1 MNKGTIQDITLFSE
15 SLQEEMQL
23 LIYLPANFSPLY
35 KYSVL
40 IASDGKDYFQLGRIS
55 RIADEL
61 YEEEA
66 IENLIIVGVPYKNVK
81 DRRDKYHPDGSQHA
95 AYIRFLAQ
103 ELVPYIDE
111 KYPTYQVGMGR
122 SLIGDSLAATVS
134 LMTALA
140 YPNTFGKVIMHS
152 PLVNE
157 EVLDKVKKHEDVHAF
172 SLYHVIGTEEKAVK
186 TGDGLLTHFITPN
199 RESHNLIKN
208 KGFLTFYDELR
219 GDHTWKL
226 WQPDIKRSLLQN
238 FSL

>member
-1 MNKGTIQDITLFSE
+1 MNKGSIQDITLFSE
-15 SLQEEMQL
+15 ALQEEMQL
-23 LIYLPANFSPLY
+23 LIYLPPNYSPLY

-55 RIADEL
+55 RVADEL

-66 IENLIIVGVPYKNVK
+66 IENIIIVGVPYKNVK

-95 AYIRFLAQ
+95 SYIRFLAQ

-111 KYPTYQVGMGR
+111 NYPTYQVGMGR

-140 YPNTFGKVIMHS
+140 YPNTFGRVIMHS
-152 PLVNE
+152 PLINDA
-157 EVLDKVKKHEDVHAF
+157 VLEKVKNHEDVHAF
-172 SLYHVIGTEEKAVK
+172 SLYHVIGTEETAVK
-186 TGDGLLTHFITPN
+186 TGDGLLTDFITPN
-199 RESHNLIKN
+199 RALHNLIIN
-208 KGFLTFYDELR
+208 KGFLTFYDELK
-219 GDHTWKL
+219 GNHTWKL

>member
-1 MNKGTIQDITLFSE
+1 MNRGTLEDISLYSE
-15 SLQEEMQL
+15 ALQEEMQL
-23 LIYLPANFSPLY
+23 LIYLPPNYSPLY

-61 YEEEA
+61 YENDE

-81 DRRDKYHPDGSQHA
+81 DRRAKYHPDGEKHT

-111 KYPTYQVGMGR
+111 HYPTYQIGMGR
-122 SLIGDSLAATVS
+122 ALIGDSLAATVS
-134 LMTALA
+134 LLTALN

-152 PLVNE
+152 PLVNDY
-157 EVLDKVKKHEDVHAF
+157 VLEKIESNKEVHAF
-172 SLYHVIGTEEKAVK
+172 SLYHVIGNEETAVK
-186 TGDGLLTHFITPN
+186 TGDGLLTDFITPN
-199 RESHNLIKN
+199 RKLHKLLIS
-208 KGFLTFYDELR
+208 KGYSTFYEELN

-226 WQPDIKRSLLQN
+226 WQPDIKRSLLNN

>member
-15 SLQEEMQL
+15 ALQEEMQL
-23 LIYLPANFSPLY
+23 LIYLPPNYSALY

-55 RIADEL
+55 RVADDL

-111 KYPTYQVGMGR
+111 NYPTYQVGMGR

-157 EVLDKVKKHEDVHAF
+157 YVLEKVKNHEDVHAF
-172 SLYHVIGTEEKAVK
+172 SLYQVIGNEETAVK
-186 TGDGLLTHFITPN
+186 TGDGLLTDFITPN
-199 RESHNLIKN
+199 RELHNLIKN
-208 KGFLTFYDELR
+208 KGFLTFYDELK
-219 GDHTWKL
+219 GNHTWKL
-226 WQPDIKRSLLQN
+226 WQPDMKRSLLQN

>member
-1 MNKGTIQDITLFSE
+1 MNRGTLQDTTIYSKALD
-15 SLQEEMQL
+15 EEIQL
-23 LIYLPANFSPLY
+23 LIYLPPNYSPLY

-61 YEEEA
+61 YENRE

-81 DRRDKYHPDGSQHA
+81 DRRSKYHPEGEQQL
-95 AYIRFLAQ
+95 AYSRFIAQ

-111 KYPTYQVGMGR
+111 NYPTYQIGMGR
-122 SLIGDSLAATVS
+122 ALIGDSLAGTIS
-134 LMTALA
+134 LLTALR
-140 YPNTFGKVIMHS
+140 YPNTFGKVILHS

-157 EVLDKVKKHEDVHAF
+157 EILEKVKNHKEVSAF
-172 SLYHVIGTEEKAVK
+172 SIYQVIGNEETAVK
-186 TGDGLLTHFITPN
+186 TGDGLLTDFLTPN
-199 RESHNLIKN
+199 RQLHDMLKN
-208 KGFLTFYDELR
+208 KGVSTFYDELN

-226 WQPDIKRSLLQN
+226 WQPDIKRSLLNN

>member
-1 MNKGTIQDITLFSE
+1 MNKGTIQDTTIFSE

-134 LMTALA
+134 LMTALS
-140 YPNTFGKVIMHS
+140 YPNTFGRVIMHS

-157 EVLDKVKKHEDVHAF
+157 EVLEKVKKHEDVHAF

-186 TGDGLLTHFITPN
+186 TGDGLLTDFITPN
-199 RESHNLIKN
+199 RELHNLIKN

>member
-61 YEEEA
+61 FEEEA

-186 TGDGLLTHFITPN
+186 TGDGLLTDFITPN
-199 RESHNLIKN
+199 RELHNLIKN

>member
-1 MNKGTIQDITLFSE
+1 MNKGTIEDITLFSE
-15 SLQEEMQL
+15 ALQEEMQL
-23 LIYLPANFSPLY
+23 LIYLPPNYSALY

-55 RIADEL
+55 RVADDL

-66 IENLIIVGVPYKNVK
+66 IENLIIVGVPYKSVK

-111 KYPTYQVGMGR
+111 NYPTYQVGMGR

-140 YPNTFGKVIMHS
+140 YPNTFGRVIMHS

-157 EVLDKVKKHEDVHAF
+157 DVLEKVKNHEDVHAF
-172 SLYHVIGTEEKAVK
+172 SLYHVIGTEETAVK
-186 TGDGLLTHFITPN
+186 TGDGLLTDFITPN
-199 RESHNLIKN
+199 RELHNLIKN
-208 KGFLTFYDELR
+208 KGFLTFYDELE
-219 GDHTWKL
+219 GNHTWKL

>member
-1 MNKGTIQDITLFSE
+1 MNTGTIQDISFFSE
-15 SLQEEMQL
+15 ALQEEMQL
-23 LIYLPANFSPLY
+23 LIYLPPNYSPLY

-61 YEEEA
+61 YQEEA

-81 DRRDKYHPDGSQHA
+81 DRRNKYHPDGSQHT
-95 AYIRFLAQ
+95 AYSRFLAQ

-111 KYPTYQVGMGR
+111 NYPTYQIGMGR
-122 SLIGDSLAATVS
+122 ALIGDSLAATIS
-134 LMTALA
+134 LMTALK

-152 PLVNE
+152 PLVNPA
-157 EVLDKVKKHEDVHAF
+157 VLESVENHKDVHAF

-186 TGDGLLTHFITPN
+186 TGDGLLTDFITPN
-199 RESHNLIKN
+199 RELHNLIKN
-208 KGFLTFYDELR
+208 KGILTFYDELE

-226 WQPDIKRSLLQN
+226 WQPDVKRSLLQN

>member
-1 MNKGTIQDITLFSE
+1 MNKGTIQDISFFSE
-15 SLQEEMQL
+15 ALQEEMQL
-23 LIYLPANFSPLY
+23 LIYLPPNYSPLY

-55 RIADEL
+55 RMADEL

-66 IENLIIVGVPYKNVK
+66 IENIIIVGVPYKSVK
-81 DRRDKYHPDGSQHA
+81 DRRDKYHPDGSQHT
-95 AYIRFLAQ
+95 AYKRFLAQ

-140 YPNTFGKVIMHS
+140 YPNTFGRVIMHS
-152 PLVNE
+152 PLVNDT
-157 EVLDKVKKHEDVHAF
+157 VLESVQKHKDVHAF
-172 SLYHVIGTEEKAVK
+172 SLYHVIGTKEKAVK
-186 TGDGLLTHFITPN
+186 TGDGLLTDFITPN
-199 RESHNLIKN
+199 RELHQLFKN
-208 KGFLTFYDELR
+208 KGFLTFYDELN

-226 WQPDIKRSLLQN
+226 WQPDVKRALAQN

>member
-15 SLQEEMQL
+15 ALQEEMQL
-23 LIYLPANFSPLY
+23 LIYLPSNYSALY

-55 RIADEL
+55 RVADEL

-81 DRRDKYHPDGSQHA
+81 DRRDKYHPNGSQHT
-95 AYIRFLAQ
+95 AYKRFLAQ
-103 ELVPYIDE
+103 ELVPYIDQN
-111 KYPTYQVGMGR
+111 YPTYQIGMGR
-122 SLIGDSLAATVS
+122 ALIGDSLAATVS
-134 LMTALA
+134 LMTAIN

-157 EVLDKVKKHEDVHAF
+157 AVFESVKNHNDVHAF
-172 SLYHVIGTEEKAVK
+172 SLYHVIGTEEKEVK
-186 TGDGLLTHFITPN
+186 TGDGLLTDFITPN
-199 RESHNLIKN
+199 RELHNLFKN
-208 KGFLTFYDELR
+208 KGFLTFYDELK

-238 FSL
+238 FSQ

>member
-1 MNKGTIQDITLFSE
+1 MNKGTIQDISLFSE
-15 SLQEEMQL
+15 ALQEEMQL
-23 LIYLPANFSPLY
+23 LIYLPPNYSPLY

-55 RIADEL
+55 RMADEL
-61 YEEEA
+61 YEEQA
-66 IENLIIVGVPYKNVK
+66 IENIIIVGVPYKNVK
-81 DRRDKYHPDGSQHA
+81 DRRDKYHPDGSQFP
-95 AYIRFLAQ
+95 AYKRFLAQ

-111 KYPTYQVGMGR
+111 NYPTYQVGMGR

-140 YPNTFGKVIMHS
+140 YPNTFGRVIMHS
-152 PLVNE
+152 PLVNQAVIE
-157 EVLDKVKKHEDVHAF
+157 SVEKYKDVHAF

-186 TGDGLLTHFITPN
+186 TGDGLLTDFITPN
-199 RESHNLIKN
+199 RELHNLFKN
-208 KGFLTFYDELR
+208 KGFLTFYDELT

-226 WQPDIKRSLLQN
+226 WQPDIKRALLQN

>member
-186 TGDGLLTHFITPN
+186 TGDGLLTDFITPN
-199 RESHNLIKN
+199 RELHNLIKN